1 MPEVATPN
9 QAERE
14 FETGADEFFKA
25 HSELNALNGKRTY
38 DEFQDISLTS
48 ARRSQAHFDD
58 INARTLNSFEQ
69 LQTLQAK
76 INEEHFASIHELR
89 KHLANIQ
96 TDRQRHAD
104 IWAYEAAYDLGNPVT
119 TAAGDNLRSGAATA
133 NRIVDTT
140 GAVAGAGTAV
150 AAEAV
155 AAAVAKQVD
164 ATITPVLATLQ
175 QVVQALT
182 TATTAIANVVNQ
194 AQPKTAA

>member
-58 INARTLNSFEQ
+58 LNARTLNSFEQ

-89 KHLANIQ
+89 KQLANIQ

-104 IWAYEAAYDLGNPVT
+104 VWAYETAYDLGNPVT
-119 TAAGDNLRSGAATA
+119 TGSGDNLRAGTAPA

-150 AAEAV
+150 SAEAV

-175 QVVQALT
+175 QIVQALT

-194 AQPKTAA
+194 SQPKTA

>member
-1 MPEVATPN
+1 MPECATPN

-25 HSELNALNGKRTY
+25 HSELNALNGKRTF

-48 ARRSQAHFDD
+48 ARRSQSHFDD
-58 INARTLNSFEQ
+58 INSRTLNSFDQ
-69 LQTLQAK
+69 LQSLQAK

-89 KHLANIQ
+89 KHLSNIQ

-104 IWAYEAAYDLGNPVT
+104 VWAYETAYDLGNPMT
-119 TAAGDNLRSGAATA
+119 TGPADNIRAGGVTA

-140 GAVAGAGTAV
+140 GAVAGAGTSV

-175 QVVQALT
+175 QIVQALA
-182 TATTAIANVVNQ
+182 TATASIANVVNQ
-194 AQPKTAA
+194 AQPKSTA

>member
-14 FETGADEFFKA
+14 FETGADEFFKC

-58 INARTLNSFEQ
+58 LNARTINSFEQ

-76 INEEHFASIHELR
+76 INEEHFASVHELR

-104 IWAYEAAYDLGNPVT
+104 VWAYETAYDLGNPT
-119 TAAGDNLRSGAATA
+119 TTGAGDALRSAAYTP
-133 NRIVDTT
+133 NRVVDTT
-140 GAVAGAGTAV
+140 GAVAAGAINADITAI
-150 AAEAV
+150 
-155 AAAVAKQVD
+155 AAAVAKTVD
-164 ATITPVLATLQ
+164 ATVTPLVATLTEMLK
-175 QVVQALT
+175 VLSAMSGK
-182 TATTAIANVVNQ
+182 IA
-194 AQPKTAA
+194 KE